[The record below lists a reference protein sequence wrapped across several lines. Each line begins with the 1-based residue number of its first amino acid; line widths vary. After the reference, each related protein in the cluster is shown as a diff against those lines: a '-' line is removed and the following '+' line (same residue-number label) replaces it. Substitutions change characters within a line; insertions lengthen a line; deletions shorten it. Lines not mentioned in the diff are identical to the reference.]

1 MGFPATR
8 HSVVQAVA
16 HADPEVRRQ
25 AWDALASLYWP
36 PVCAYLRL
44 KWRLAADD
52 AQDLAQAFF
61 ARALEKGF
69 FDGYDP
75 GRARFRTFL
84 RTCLDGFVANE
95 RAAAARLKR
104 GGGAVHVPLND
115 DGGGGAGQLASAEGD
130 PEACFHREWVRSLF
144 GQALAALRAEAEAA
158 GKLAAFRAFER
169 YDLEGPEEWERPTYA
184 GLAGELGIPVTQVT
198 NHLSAMRRAF
208 RRHVLEAL
216 RSCCGSEE
224 EFRAEARELLGVA
237 PP

>member
-1 MGFPATR
+1 MVFPATR

-16 HADPEVRRQ
+16 DADPEVRRR
-25 AWDALASLYWP
+25 AWDSLAELYWP

-44 KWRLAADD
+44 KWRLDAAD

-75 GRARFRTFL
+75 SRARFRTFL
-84 RTCLDGFVANE
+84 RTCLDGFAANA
-95 RAAAARLKR
+95 RAAEGRLKR
-104 GGGAVHVPLND
+104 GGGAVHVALEAEP
-115 DGGGGAGQLASAEGD
+115 AAATAEGD

-144 GQALAALRAEAEAA
+144 ARALAALREEAEAA
-158 GKLAAFRAFER
+158 GKQVAFRAFER

-184 GLAGELGIPVTQVT
+184 RLAEELGLPVTQVT

-216 RSCCGSEE
+216 RACCGSEQ
-224 EFRAEARELLGVA
+224 EFRAEARELLGVEPA
-237 PP
+237 